1 MKIINTKTTASIKD
15 AEALY
20 GVVRSVSLY
29 YGAIIND
36 DPDIACEMAGES
48 ALALVASK
56 SILGKTGLGIP
67 ATIANSYVRN
77 AKLWSKDRIN
87 WDNELQH
94 STFENAVEEYHLF
107 LYTVLIEGGDDLSES
122 QKQAFDAFDSS
133 ERALL
138 KSMLGYILNMG
149 RTYSRALMVENTLKA
164 IAQVFPE
171 NIKYFSGYIDTLEAD
186 GFEKP
191 ADYDIQST
199 AARNILEQNDIVTV
213 EGDDLL
219 PTHKGLEDLEKRN
232 PEQYKQ
238 FQEIR
243 KYLRYQAHRAIIGFL
258 VYDSQCQPQAWDHT
272 YKWVT
277 TREGVYVP
285 RDVFPN
291 EGWKGIVEAQRT
303 KDSSSYGISHK
314 SAFGE
319 DLNKVP
325 VGNVEM
331 NTSYEKGSVNF
342 VCRYV
347 KPNTKEQTINYIYT
361 LAGTVK
367 KNLERFDQMR
377 NILTNLSTYRDRWLK
392 DLKRLATGLDKYN
405 AQLIK
410 SATSKRG
417 GKPTPPTASV
427 WRLGILAML
436 CEIGYQAAPRTGED
450 GTSSVEKG
458 TGKRI
463 TTHALST
470 LKFMHLKI
478 EPITAHPVNR
488 ALSDTPLTMDDTYI
502 RSIGFAYRGKAA
514 EPQQHTFTD
523 TPSDGDSVSR
533 KLLMQVM
540 REYFNFQAI
549 AFKLGQYDD
558 EDRTREDLMRY
569 ALFRI
574 PNSRSNNIEDSGA
587 WIVVIN
593 KIINNYLKTNVKFPS
608 TFKQFRK
615 LKATK
620 VFMDY
625 MDSVKGELTAGT
637 IEQHIRQGAGLAGDA
652 LGHAASKNKAQG
664 TMALQY
670 YIDAMTVLKYYQELD
685 ATPSKSIGNLIKD
698 NIQDVKQ

>member
-1 MKIINTKTTASIKD
+1 MKIIGTKTTASIKD
-15 AEALY
+15 AEHLY
-20 GVVRSVSLY
+20 GIVRAVSLY
-29 YGAIIND
+29 YGAVIEE
-36 DPDIACEMAGES
+36 DPDVACEMAGES

-56 SILGKTGLGIP
+56 PILGKTGLGIP
-67 ATIANSYVRN
+67 ATIANAYVRN

-94 STFENAVEEYHLF
+94 ATFENAVEEYHLF
-107 LYTVLIEGGDDLSES
+107 LYTVLVEGGDDLSES
-122 QKQAFDAFDSS
+122 QKHLFDLFDSA
-133 ERALL
+133 ERALI

-149 RTYSRALMVENTLKA
+149 RTYSRAIMVENTLKA

-171 NIKYFSGYIDTLEAD
+171 NIKYFSDYIDTLEED

-219 PTHKGLEDLEKRN
+219 PTHNGLIELSKRN

-258 VYDSQCQPQAWDHT
+258 VYDSQCQPQVWDRT

-277 TREGVYVP
+277 TREGIYIP

-291 EGWKGIVEAQRT
+291 EGWKGLVEAQRT
-303 KDSSSYGISHK
+303 KDSSTYGIVHK

-331 NTSYEKGSVNF
+331 NASYEKGSVNF

-361 LAGTVK
+361 MAGTVK
-367 KNLERFDQMR
+367 KNLDRFDQMR
-377 NILTNLSTYRDRWLK
+377 NILTNLDKYRGTWLK

-410 SATSKRG
+410 TATSKRAG
-417 GKPTPPTASV
+417 APTPPSVSV

-470 LKFMHLKI
+470 LKFIHLKTD
-478 EPITAHPVNR
+478 PMTAHPVNR
-488 ALSDTPLTMDDTYI
+488 AVSEQALSMDEAYI
-502 RSIGFAYRGKAA
+502 RSITFAYRGKAA

-523 TPSDGDSVSR
+523 TPSDGDTTSR

-540 REYFNFQAI
+540 REYLHFQAI
-549 AFKLGQYDD
+549 AFKLGQMDD
-558 EDRTREDLMRY
+558 EKDRDDLMRY

-574 PNSRSNNIEDSGA
+574 PNSRSNNVQDSSA

-593 KIINNYLKTNVKFPS
+593 KIINNYLKSNVKFPS

-637 IEQHIRQGAGLAGDA
+637 IESHVRQGAGLAGDA
-652 LGHAASKNKAQG
+652 LGHAASKTKAQG

-670 YIDAMTVLKYYQELD
+670 YIDAMTILKYYQELD
-685 ATPSKSIGNLIKD
+685 ISPSKSIGNLIKD